1 MGRIP
6 RFGIM
11 RSPMSPSG
19 STTAAITSATE
30 RRAIGVA
37 EIGQQA
43 LHYQFRKA
51 VRNDWAF
58 ADDPPEPE
66 FFAGRMTQNADEFP
80 QIDNEQFVSPASGN
94 ISKDVENDVVKI
106 ERRCDNLSVEI
117 ISNRGS
123 SDQSLMH
130 LSRGQFSTV

>member
-1 MGRIP
+1 M
-6 RFGIM
+6 
-11 RSPMSPSG
+11 
-19 STTAAITSATE
+19 
-30 RRAIGVA
+30 A

-80 QIDNEQFVSPASGN
+80 QIDNEQFVSLASGN

-106 ERRCDNLSVEI
+106 KRRCDNLSVEI

-130 LSRGQFSTV
+130 SSRGQFSTV

>member
-1 MGRIP
+1 M
-6 RFGIM
+6 
-11 RSPMSPSG
+11 PSE
-19 STTAAITSATE
+19 SATAAITSATE

-80 QIDNEQFVSPASGN
+80 QIVDNEQFVSLASGN

-117 ISNRGS
+117 ISNQGS